1 MSPLVLAATK
11 TLGLFFYV
19 MQYINVTIELLKTYS
34 SSKSMKELLAVAIWI
49 KMQHSNSVMWNVTE
63 YKLRKGLHIGK

>member
-19 MQYINVTIELLKTYS
+19 MQYINVTIELLKAYS
-34 SSKSMKELLAVAIWI
+34 SSKSMKELLAVAILLLVKNKEI
-49 KMQHSNSVMWNVTE
+49 YN
-63 YKLRKGLHIGK
+63 YL